1 MLVGTPRGESRAPF
15 CLDSPPGEESI
26 LRRVQPAL
34 TIGDFARATHMSVK
48 TLRHYHRVGLLEP
61 AEVDSQT
68 GYRRY
73 APDQIPVAQVIR
85 RFRNLEMPLDDIHAV
100 LTAPDLETRN
110 RLISAHLS
118 RLEGT
123 LERTRTAVASLRDLL
138 EHPSAAPLELE
149 RRSVPAAS
157 AAAISEIVDVDDASW
172 YQGALGELRATL
184 AAQAVPAAGPA
195 GGIFSD
201 DLFSSER
208 GQATIFIPCNAT
220 VRPTGRTTPFVVP
233 GAELAITVHSGPH
246 TDIDRAYGSLA
257 TYVTQH
263 ALAVDGPIREYYLAD
278 RHDTADESQWR
289 TEIGWPI
296 FHTGR

>member
-1 MLVGTPRGESRAPF
+1 MQA
-15 CLDSPPGEESI
+15 
-26 LRRVQPAL
+26 AL

-73 APDQIPVAQVIR
+73 APEQIPVAQVIR
-85 RFRNLEMPLDDIHAV
+85 RFRDLEMPLDDIHAV

-110 RLISAHLS
+110 RLISAHLG

-149 RRSVPAAS
+149 RRSVPAAP
-157 AAAISEIVDVDDASW
+157 AAAISEIVDVGNSSW

-184 AAQAVPAAGPA
+184 AAQAVPAVGPA

-208 GQATIFIPCNAT
+208 GRATIFIPCNAT

-233 GAELAITVHSGPH
+233 ATELAIAVHSGPH

-296 FHTGR
+296 FQTGS